1 MKLFSTIQRTDR
13 EAPNANGYFVQNGT
27 RATVA
32 GPFATIQDAWKE
44 EDRRTA
50 DEAAVRNGEPSRL
63 ARP

>member
-1 MKLFSTIQRTDR
+1 MKLFSTIRRADR
-13 EAPNANGYFVQNGT
+13 AAPNADGYFVKKWGGG
-27 RATVA
+27 TVA
-32 GPFATIQDAWKE
+32 GPFTTIQEAWKE